1 MLLLRVARFLILFNN
16 LEYFNVFMACMI
28 YNCFL
33 VEKNLRMASVLEKT
47 ETQCQAFQSS
57 GISAGAVSTCS
68 Q

>member
-1 MLLLRVARFLILFNN
+1 MLLLRVVRFLILSNN

-57 GISAGAVSTCS
+57 GISGGAVTTRS